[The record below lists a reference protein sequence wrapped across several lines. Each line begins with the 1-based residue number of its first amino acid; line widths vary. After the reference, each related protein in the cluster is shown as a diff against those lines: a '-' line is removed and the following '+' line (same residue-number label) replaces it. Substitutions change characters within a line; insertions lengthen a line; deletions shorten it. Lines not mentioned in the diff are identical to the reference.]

1 MIGLLNKPCIS
12 NYGRSNLGQLKC
24 VRLPSIIGAI
34 SAIIIEYINSV
45 YTPLRYLESENH
57 IFFTRYFVHEILR
70 LLICNFAGKSALTC
84 NVHYMLYTG
93 YNCMQLQC
101 PDYSF

>member
-1 MIGLLNKPCIS
+1 MIGLLIKPCLM

-24 VRLPSIIGAI
+24 VRLPGILGAI

-57 IFFTRYFVHEILR
+57 ILFTRYFVHEILH
-70 LLICNFAGKSALTC
+70 LLLLFVI
-84 NVHYMLYTG
+84 
-93 YNCMQLQC
+93 LQVSQ
-101 PDYSF
+101 P